1 MHKTEAY
8 LIGIYRHLTYTWKRQ
23 GKQVVTLESEKI
35 QLEIMVKHTYVC
47 MLITKHAFGKLY
59 QKPCYPTHDWLLL
72 KFLYLHTKKS
82 SNEKWPQF
90 LLVNWLILVNPYLKK
105 LSHLLLTDICHYLFS
120 YKSEQYIIV

>member
-59 QKPCYPTHDWLLL
+59 QNHVILRMIGFFWSFFIYTL
-72 KFLYLHTKKS
+72 KSLQMRNDLNICLSIDLYS
-82 SNEKWPQF
+82 
-90 LLVNWLILVNPYLKK
+90 
-105 LSHLLLTDICHYLFS
+105 
-120 YKSEQYIIV
+120 